1 MEKMSKYFIEKSKNG
16 EEQILLKNEKGI
28 KIASGV
34 FSSENQL
41 SRRRL
46 KSIAVDAADAE
57 VEIQVKNGYEKK
69 SGTKFEIFKEKNDK
83 INFRLRES
91 NGNIILSGNS
101 YESLADCINAV
112 KEAKDSIREMSYSN
126 ELTALHQKPVFVKKK
141 ASPRFSTLAEERKQ
155 AELRSKGMGFSV
167 MLNEKERP
175 SFITGRISDEK
186 INSPSKAIK
195 ALNYLHHTMGF
206 ENAEQEFDEDDT
218 EVREMP
224 DGMTFYRMKQY
235 HKGIPVDGH
244 TLIISADADGNP
256 QTLSG
261 QYVKISCDD
270 DVKITEDQAKA
281 IAEKKYGNIIS
292 SNGLTYYVDDN
303 EKAYLCWCI
312 STEGNKLFISTIDGN
327 IVKAENTRI
336 TIDINTNRS
345 ITTSLGE
352 SGEISILNTDGDAPL
367 KLSDGERKIEVFN
380 DVYIGRK
387 NGDDI
392 YEPQPYI
399 ASSNTDA
406 GINTLAA
413 QYPATAYYNM
423 KRVYDYYLNVLG
435 RKGADDHGKKIHL
448 VMDYHKYRGTNDNAC
463 FDPNFTD
470 HTQIC
475 FGPNGGLERCVDVV
489 GHEFTHAVVDATC
502 KLKYENQSGAINEA
516 YADILGEFAQD
527 GTLDSHGEN
536 KSRGSKRYF
545 NNGKTMSDY
554 HYLSKNE
561 VPDRKNDQ
569 GHVHE
574 NSAIIS
580 YAAYLIWDKWPG
592 RSDKNNDNYNDN
604 KRCELSALFYRSL
617 QYMYEKC
624 DFRNCC
630 YALINAAFNVCS
642 TQNINEKIGAIADA
656 FLDTDIVFQSEGG
669 SSIITGKTIFAT
681 GKVTDSFGNPLPG
694 VAVGARYGYNF
705 DKIYCSTITDSK
717 GEYKLILKIGTKY
730 KIGLVRFDGYI
741 DSFETGTISTSNHGG
756 WDSSLYHYSPA
767 ITKSTFII
775 HGRVK
780 HPDTGNPISG
790 ATVKIVEGTNIESQV
805 MTKKPTVV
813 LKTDANGYFFT
824 SALPKGDYDVWAY
837 SEIKDSPNCFSKIV
851 HINNDYDHW
860 LNMMLERKA
869 RFYVTGLCIRYSN
882 SSTNARQTKG
892 GYTLINTD
900 MNSGNNGDWIYMSYC
915 VDNYNDPITNLLI
928 YESDKAE
935 TWKTKNLTH
944 NNITATYKRL
954 DVNLNRRANGKYV
967 YLCTTRDKQFA
978 PLTRLDVIVKEY
990 GHIRAP
996 YWSGVRV
1003 VKNGVTSVDNYGNTN
1018 ESSKENGY
1026 HVHIMQARK
1035 ETM

>member
-1 MEKMSKYFIEKSKNG
+1 MEKLSKYFIEKSKNG
-16 EEQILLKNEKGI
+16 EEQILLKNAKGI

-34 FSSENQL
+34 FSAANPI

-46 KSIAVDAADAE
+46 KNIAAVAADAE
-57 VEIQVKNGYEKK
+57 IEVQVKKGYEKK
-69 SGTKFEIFKEKNDK
+69 TGTKFEIFQEKDEK

-141 ASPRFSTLAEERKQ
+141 ASPRFATLAEERTQ
-155 AELRSKGMGFSV
+155 AELRSRGMGFSV

-175 SFITGRISDEK
+175 FFITGRISDEK

-195 ALNYLHHTMGF
+195 ALNYIHHTMGF

-244 TLIISADADGNP
+244 TLIISADTDGNP

-261 QYVKISCDD
+261 QYAQITCDD

-281 IAEKKYGNIIS
+281 IAGKKYGNIIS

-312 STEGNKLFISTIDGN
+312 ITEGNKLFISTTDGN
-327 IVKAENTRI
+327 IVKAEKTHI
-336 TIDINTNRS
+336 TIDINTNRR

-352 SGEISILNTDGDAPL
+352 DGAISILNTDGDAPL
-367 KLSDGERKIEVFN
+367 KLSDGERNIEVCT
-380 DVYIGRK
+380 DVYIGKK
-387 NGDDI
+387 NWRDI
-392 YEPQPYI
+392 YEPQPFK
-399 ASSNTDA
+399 ADSNTEEA
-406 GINTLAA
+406 LSNLAR
-413 QYPATAYYNM
+413 QHPVTAYYNM

-435 RKGADDHGKKIHL
+435 RKGADDRGKKICL
-448 VMDYHKYRGTNDNAC
+448 VMNYHEYWNEVNAC
-463 FDPNFTD
+463 FRSDISE
-470 HTQIC
+470 HTQLC
-475 FGPNGGLERCVDVV
+475 FGPNGDIERCVDVV

-536 KSRGSKRYF
+536 KSSGGKRYF
-545 NNGKTMSDY
+545 NNGTTMSDY
-554 HYLSKNE
+554 HYLGENE
-561 VPDRKNDQ
+561 TLEDHDQ
-569 GHVHE
+569 GYVHE

-580 YAAYLIWDKWPG
+580 HAAFLIWDKWPG
-592 RSDKNNDNYNDN
+592 KSDKNNDGYNDN

-617 QYMYEKC
+617 QFMSELS
-624 DFRNCC
+624 DFRSCG
-630 YALINAAFNVCS
+630 YALINAAFSVCS
-642 TQNINEKIGAIADA
+642 AENINEKLGAIADA
-656 FLDTDIVFQSEGG
+656 FLDTGIIFQSKAGLDV
-669 SSIITGKTIFAT
+669 ILKKAIYAT
-681 GKVTDSFGNPLPG
+681 GKVTDSWGNPLPG
-694 VAVGARYGYNF
+694 VAVSARYGENYGNL
-705 DKIYCSTITDSK
+705 YCSTVTNSK
-717 GEYKLILKIGTKY
+717 GEYKLILKKRTKF
-730 KIGLVRFDGYI
+730 KINFIRLDGYYGT
-741 DSFETGTISTSNHGG
+741 FETGSISNRNHGE
-756 WDSSLYHYSPA
+756 WNTTLDYYSPVL
-767 ITKSTFII
+767 TKSTFII

-780 HPDTGNPISG
+780 HPETGNPIVG
-790 ATVKIVEGTNIESQV
+790 ATIKIVKGTNIESEV
-805 MTKKPTVV
+805 MTKKPAVV

-824 SALPKGDYDVWAY
+824 AALPKGDYDVWAY
-837 SEIKDSPNCFSKIV
+837 SEIKDSPNCLSKIV

-869 RFYVTGLCIRYSN
+869 RFYVTGLHIRAR
-882 SSTNARQTKG
+882 SSLFTAIQTKR
-892 GYTLINTD
+892 GYTRINTD
-900 MNSGNNGDWIYMSYC
+900 MNCGNSGDWIFMSYC
-915 VDNYNDPITNLLI
+915 VDNYNNPITNLLI
-928 YESDKAE
+928 YESNKQE
-935 TWKTKNLTH
+935 TWKTKELTH
-944 NNITATYKRL
+944 NGITATYKRL
-954 DVNLNRRANGKYV
+954 NVNLNRNSNGKYI
-967 YLCTTRDKQFA
+967 YLCATRDKQFS
-978 PLTRLDVIVKEY
+978 PLTRLDVLVKEL

-1003 VKNGVTSVDNYGNTN
+1003 VKNGVTSVDDYANTN
-1018 ESSKENGY
+1018 ESSKQNGY